1 MAEQPVQTAPE
12 QSPPLPPADQA
23 PPAES
28 SAGAPP
34 AEAAPAA
41 APAPKVE
48 EKYQHP
54 ERVKKYV
61 SCAADPVR
69 ADKPAGDVVRYDE
82 EFEQLQAQM
91 DRITSLTGEQTDW
104 RRVVELSSSILQ
116 SKSKDL
122 LVMTYMGVGLF
133 EQEGYHGLAAA
144 LDGYA
149 QFVRKFWDDC
159 FPKVKPP
166 HGRLNAVTYLLDKLL
181 PQIELKGPQ
190 AKRHPTADEKEAV
203 HACSEFMEEFAS
215 ACDEKFAGMGDS
227 PNTGPVSRA
236 LKALKQKVGPIG
248 AEAEAAAA
256 AEAARK
262 AAAAAPR
269 PSAAADGAAAPAGGF
284 DAGPA
289 TFNTATQAVDQ
300 VKKIARYLLSQD
312 NKDARGYRLSR
323 LALLGNLAEPKDR
336 LIPGIP
342 KPTRAA
348 MENQAASGDWQNL
361 LSAAE
366 AQFLITPLWL
376 DLQRYVATALNGM
389 GPMYEAAKK
398 AVIFETIALQDRLPA
413 VFDLSFKDGEPFAN
427 GSTKGWLAEAR
438 KEFGAGGGGGGG
450 DDRLSKAV
458 SEARKEQKPE
468 DAVSRLRR
476 EVDGSASRRDQFR
489 ARLMLA
495 QFCMDFKKLGVAQ
508 SIYQGLEEEMRAF
521 NLAEWEPALAAEA
534 LRGLYACLSANKA
547 KPTPE
552 EMVYRGAVFGRLC
565 CLDPSTAFKLDG
577 AAAPAPPA
585 PAPAAAP
592 AAARAGA

>member
-1 MAEQPVQTAPE
+1 MAEQPTQTAP
-12 QSPPLPPADQA
+12 DQTA
-23 PPAES
+23 PPPPGDQNADAA
-28 SAGAPP
+28 AGAAAT
-34 AEAAPAA
+34 AEAPAA
-41 APAPKVE
+41 APAPAPKQE
-48 EKYQHP
+48 EKYQHA

-61 SCAADPVR
+61 ACAADPVR
-69 ADKPAGDVVRYDE
+69 PDKPAGDVVRYDE

-104 RRVVELSSSILQ
+104 RQVVELSSSILQ

-122 LVMTYMGVGLF
+122 LVMTYLGVGLF
-133 EQEGYHGLAAA
+133 EQEGYKGLAAA
-144 LDGYA
+144 LDGYT
-149 QFVRKFWDDC
+149 QFLKKFWDDC

-166 HGRLNAVTYLLDKLL
+166 HGRLNAVSYLLDKLQ

-203 HACSEFMEEFAS
+203 HACSDFMEEFAS

-262 AAAAAPR
+262 AAASR
-269 PSAAADGAAAPAGGF
+269 PAAAAAGDAAPAAGGGGF

-361 LSAAE
+361 LGAAE

-398 AVIFETIALQDRLPA
+398 AVVFETIALQDRLPA
-413 VFDLSFKDGEPFAN
+413 VFDLSFKDGEPFAD
-427 GSTKGWLAEAR
+427 GATKGWLAEAR
-438 KEFGAGGGGGGG
+438 KEFGAGGGGGG
-450 DDRLSKAV
+450 DDRLSTAV

-468 DAVSRLRR
+468 DAVARLRR
-476 EVDGSASRRDQFR
+476 EVDGSAGRRDQFR
-489 ARLMLA
+489 ARLVLA

-508 SIYQGLEEEMRAF
+508 SIYQGLEEEIRAF
-521 NLAEWEPALAAEA
+521 NLNEWEPALAADA

-552 EMVYRGAVFGRLC
+552 EMVYRSAVFGRLC
-565 CLDPSTAFKLDG
+565 CLDPSAAFKLDG
-577 AAAPAPPA
+577 AAAPAPAPPPA
-585 PAPAAAP
+585 GA